1 MKYIRSFEEFISEGI
16 VKKVIADKL
25 RAKSLISES
34 ERKFISLKEQL
45 EKIGIKDENANDY
58 VEDCYNII
66 MPLIRAK
73 MLLEGYNSSG
83 SGAHEAEVAYM
94 KLLGFEEKEVRF
106 TNQIRFFRNG
116 ILCYGKQFD
125 AEYGNKVI
133 KFLNMIYP
141 KLRDISKEALNVK
154 PR

>member
-1 MKYIRSFEEFISEGI
+1 M
-16 VKKVIADKL
+16 
-25 RAKSLISES
+25 
-34 ERKFISLKEQL
+34 